1 MMGQFEP
8 MATPVARNWKCPT
21 HGAEYGDSDH
31 RTMWDCPD
39 CQREKHRAERE
50 FRDEH
55 ARYTWWVDSSGV
67 PERYRSATVAS
78 IQPVTPS
85 ARALSRL
92 VEAYVSNLQ
101 ARYDT
106 GEGLLLL
113 GPPGLGKTVALC
125 AVVSA
130 ACQKW
135 AGPIYASWPDVI
147 AEVKAAFGA
156 KRDDARRHAIE
167 RLRDAP
173 LLGLDEL
180 GVKAASD
187 FDHGELFTLIDYRYR
202 QQLPTLVATNAG
214 TSTFGALVG
223 ERVADRLRET
233 GPTLVLTG
241 DSLRGQVSIA
251 GPDAFDEPPAETV
264 IRSHRQGVW
273 REDKIKIER
282 DGQR

>member
-1 MMGQFEP
+1 MGQVET
-8 MATPVARNWKCPT
+8 MATAAARNWTCPT
-21 HGAEYGDSDH
+21 HGTDYGDRDRG
-31 RTMWDCPD
+31 RTLWDWPE
-39 CQREKHRAERE
+39 CQSERYARERA
-50 FRDEH
+50 FRNLH
-55 ARYTWWVDSSGV
+55 ARYAWWQDGSGV

-78 IQPVTPS
+78 IQPVTSS
-85 ARALSRL
+85 AKALSRL
-92 VEAYVSNLQ
+92 VEGYVANLQ
-101 ARYDT
+101 ARYES
-106 GEGLLLL
+106 GAGLLLL

-130 ACQKW
+130 ACQHW
-135 AGPIYASWPDVI
+135 VGPIYASWPDVI
-147 AEVKAAFGA
+147 AEFKAAFGA
-156 KRDDARRHAIE
+156 KRDDQRRNAIE

-173 LLGLDEL
+173 LLALDEL

-202 QQLPTLVATNAG
+202 QQLPTLVASNAG

-273 REDKIKIER
+273 RDDKIKIER
-282 DGQR
+282 EGLR